1 MEQQSKAAGS
11 GRPGRPVK
19 PGRLRNEPALAL
31 APEPWDKH
39 RARRLDPTKALRLRG
54 QTPPRTTLYA
64 GDTLLLR
71 GLLADEGALQVLRD
85 VAAALK
91 LRLVDDGQA
100 CADAELLAGANLP
113 EELKNDLRAI
123 WVSVVRFE
131 PDTDEPALPPDAWA
145 VLQNLRARRPSPS
158 GLLAGVAL
166 EHVVSS
172 SGPGIGGNPFTDSH
186 AVGGNP
192 FTDSHGMGG
201 RPFTDS
207 HGAGAL
213 SGYAVAGL
221 GGRQPV
227 NWVGQPPANHY
238 PLDGSTVR
246 RPLVAVLDS
255 GVVKHPWLGLDHV
268 EHDPMVL
275 GQRLGLVAEP
285 SDATGTSDTLVGDL
299 EADAGHGTFIAGLI
313 RQACPDARIL
323 AVRVFGG
330 DGVVAEGQ
338 LLRSLQLLALR
349 QALAVHGDTSVQP
362 VDVVSLS
369 LGYYH
374 EQPADAAFDALLLG
388 PIAMLGRLGATVV
401 VSAGNDATV
410 RPMYPAAFTPYHEG
424 LVPAAH
430 DALPVIAVGATNPNT
445 SVALF
450 SNDGPWVR
458 ALRPGAALVSSYP
471 QTFDA
476 SGQPAAELVTATGQ
490 WRSALD
496 PDDYSAGFAVWS
508 GTSFAAPVLAGQIAA
523 ALLALYAAGDS
534 AVDVDA
540 AVDRGWTAIAAATA
554 DDPDPLV
561 RP

>member
-1 MEQQSKAAGS
+1 MSCP
-11 GRPGRPVK
+11 RP
-19 PGRLRNEPALAL
+19 
-31 APEPWDKH
+31 D
-39 RARRLDPTKALRLRG
+39 
-54 QTPPRTTLYA
+54 
-64 GDTLLLR
+64 R
-71 GLLADEGALQVLRD
+71 GL
-85 VAAALK
+85 
-91 LRLVDDGQA
+91 
-100 CADAELLAGANLP
+100 
-113 EELKNDLRAI
+113 
-123 WVSVVRFE
+123 
-131 PDTDEPALPPDAWA
+131 
-145 VLQNLRARRPSPS
+145 
-158 GLLAGVAL
+158 
-166 EHVVSS
+166 
-172 SGPGIGGNPFTDSH
+172 
-186 AVGGNP
+186 GGNP

-201 RPFTDS
+201 NPFTDS

-213 SGYAVAGL
+213 GGYGAAGL

-227 NWVGQPPANHY
+227 NWVGQPPANRY

-255 GVVKHPWLGLDHV
+255 GVVEHPWLGPEHV
-268 EHDPMVL
+268 EHDPTVL
-275 GQRLGLVAEP
+275 GQRLGLVTEP
-285 SDATGTSDTLVGDL
+285 SDTSGMSDPLVGDL

-338 LLRSLQLLALR
+338 LLRSLQLLAVR
-349 QALAVHGDTSVQP
+349 QALAVNGDTSVQP

-410 RPMYPAAFTPYHEG
+410 RPMYPAAFTPHDKG
-424 LVPAAH
+424 PVPAAH
-430 DALPVIAVGATNPNT
+430 DALPVIAVGATNPNE

-471 QTFDA
+471 RTFDA
-476 SGQPAAELVTATGQ
+476 SGQPAAELVTAAGE

-523 ALLALYAAGDS
+523 QLLVLYAAGDR
-534 AVDVDA
+534 AADANA

-554 DDPDPLV
+554 EDPDPLV